1 MRRNPV
7 MTAAVAGFA
16 AVALFSLTAC
26 AGGGSGSPSSSGGD
40 KDPYVIGYNDDL
52 SGPISFAGLTNLA
65 GVETYIDYINSEG
78 GVNGHPIKLV
88 KLDTRADG
96 ATSVANY
103 KQLVEDE
110 GAVLV
115 LGNSA
120 SSAYAATGPLGEQY
134 KVPMMG
140 YGNADDFFTTYHPWL
155 FKNGLVGTQQ
165 AELLAQTV
173 AKVRD
178 DVKGLKVGI
187 LASDTASGPVHIKA
201 VNEIAGEHGWEVVET
216 QSVAIGA
223 TDCTAQAAQLAASGA
238 DVIMANVTS
247 VGEDIICFQQLEQ
260 RGFAGQVFNTVS
272 SAAEN
277 TYATLKSPNWIA
289 LRNFSWW
296 EDDSVPGIVDLEAR
310 AKEFGTSGQLGA
322 YSTDGYISAILGVA
336 ALKACGDDCTGTSV
350 RDALEGLSN
359 VDTSGI
365 AGPGLG
371 FTKGDLGHTIPQS
384 RAYRWD
390 DAKGRSTPVTDWLT
404 VPGR

>member
-1 MRRNPV
+1 MRRNPAFTTGV
-7 MTAAVAGFA
+7 GAIAVAT
-16 AVALFSLTAC
+16 LFSLAAC
-26 AGGGSGSPSSSGGD
+26 SGDSGGGTASDGGD

-65 GVETYIDYINSEG
+65 GVETYIDYINDQG
-78 GVNGHPIKLV
+78 GVNGHQIDLV
-88 KLDTRADG
+88 KLDSRADG
-96 ATSVANY
+96 ATSVSNY

-110 GAVLV
+110 GALVV

-134 KVPMMG
+134 EVPMIG
-140 YGNADDFFTTYHPWL
+140 FGNADDFFTTYYPWL

-173 AKVRD
+173 EQVRD
-178 DVKGLKVGI
+178 DVDGLKVGI
-187 LASDTASGPVHIKA
+187 LASDTASGPVHIDA
-201 VNEIAGEHGWEVVET
+201 VNEIAKEHGWEVVET
-216 QSVAIGA
+216 QLVAIGA
-223 TDCTAQAAQLAASGA
+223 TDCTAQAAKLAASGA
-238 DVIMANVTS
+238 DIIMSNVTS

-272 SAAEN
+272 SATEN
-277 TYATLKSPNWIA
+277 TYATLKSPNWIG

-296 EDDSVPGIVDLEAR
+296 EDDSVPGIVDMASR
-310 AKEFGTSGQLGA
+310 AEQFGTASQLGA
-322 YSTDGYISAILGVA
+322 YSTDGYIAAILAVT
-336 ALKACGDDCTGTSV
+336 ALNACGDDCTGTAV
-350 RDALEGLSN
+350 RDALEGLTD
-359 VDTSGI
+359 VDTGDI

-371 FTKGDLGHTIPQS
+371 FTTGDLGHTTPQS

-390 DAKGRSTPVTDWLT
+390 DAEGKSVPVTDWLT